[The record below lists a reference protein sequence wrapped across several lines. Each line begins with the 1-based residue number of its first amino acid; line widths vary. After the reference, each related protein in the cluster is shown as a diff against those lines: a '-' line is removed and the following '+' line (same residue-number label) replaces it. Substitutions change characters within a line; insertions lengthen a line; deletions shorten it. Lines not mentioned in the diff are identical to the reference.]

1 MDVCGA
7 EREGQ
12 RYGQAREQG
21 ENQRIEVQQ
30 GVGEVRDRG
39 CSGVSGERERER
51 KENDGEI

>member
-39 CSGVSGERERER
+39 CSGVSGEREHER